1 MGIRAIDQST
11 RLEVLPYVTGGSTL
25 RGNTDPANPFTDAL
39 NLEGRIGADF
49 KMGVGPNL
57 TLDATV
63 APDFGQVEVDPA
75 VVNLSDREVIF
86 PERRPFFT
94 EGSAL
99 LNGPTTNYFHSRR
112 IGAPP
117 QGTATGDFVKVP
129 GITTILGAAKLTGRP
144 SSGTSVG
151 VPGAVTGAEH
161 SQTFDLAS
169 GTFDEVR
176 VAPRTLY
183 GVVRI
188 QQEFGAAGSTAS
200 LIATGVQRDLDPGDP
215 LAALLRRH
223 ALMVGGE
230 ALLRL
235 GGGAYEVSISG
246 GLTRID
252 GDKEAILLT
261 QRASERY
268 FQRPDAAHVEVDPNR
283 LSMTGGKATVGA
295 RKINATHW
303 LWDTSLDFESPDLV
317 LNDVGRLG
325 TGDGIMARTGA

>member
-1 MGIRAIDQST
+1 VIAANENDGGVVGVAFDA
-11 RLEVLPYVTGGSTL
+11 EVVGYRVGFGSAFSMQ
-25 RGNTDPANPFTDAL
+25 DFTDAL

-129 GITTILGAAKLTGRP
+129 GITTILGAAKLTGRL

-151 VPGAVTGAEH
+151 VLGAVTGAEH

-176 VAPRTLY
+176 VRTANPL
-183 GVVRI
+183 RRR
-188 QQEFGAAGSTAS
+188 TDP
-200 LIATGVQRDLDPGDP
+200 TGV
-215 LAALLRRH
+215 RR
-223 ALMVGGE
+223 GW
-230 ALLRL
+230 
-235 GGGAYEVSISG
+235 
-246 GLTRID
+246 ID
-252 GDKEAILLT
+252 GEPHRDRRST
-261 QRASERY
+261 
-268 FQRPDAAHVEVDPNR
+268 RPR
-283 LSMTGGKATVGA
+283 S
-295 RKINATHW
+295 R
-303 LWDTSLDFESPDLV
+303 
-317 LNDVGRLG
+317 
-325 TGDGIMARTGA
+325 

>member
-129 GITTILGAAKLTGRP
+129 GITTILGAAKLTDRRSTRP
-144 SSGTSVG
+144 RS
-151 VPGAVTGAEH
+151 
-161 SQTFDLAS
+161 
-169 GTFDEVR
+169 R
-176 VAPRTLY
+176 
-183 GVVRI
+183 
-188 QQEFGAAGSTAS
+188 
-200 LIATGVQRDLDPGDP
+200 
-215 LAALLRRH
+215 
-223 ALMVGGE
+223 
-230 ALLRL
+230 
-235 GGGAYEVSISG
+235 
-246 GLTRID
+246 
-252 GDKEAILLT
+252 
-261 QRASERY
+261 
-268 FQRPDAAHVEVDPNR
+268 
-283 LSMTGGKATVGA
+283 
-295 RKINATHW
+295 
-303 LWDTSLDFESPDLV
+303 
-317 LNDVGRLG
+317 
-325 TGDGIMARTGA
+325 